1 MSALQYS
8 LIISVS
14 AHAFLLTWLILTVPS
29 RSNRVPNIE
38 VLLMSPPPNVS
49 QSEGSSRTQQSRQPV
64 NRNQRASGRK
74 PLTSR
79 NKATTAE
86 SLEKLAPQSAEF
98 VTVEAGAAPSNAAEA
113 SIVQGDQAGDIAIG
127 SGSGVP
133 APEGAAT
140 GTKGAT
146 SERGGASSDSASA
159 PAIASIGGGSTAA
172 GSSRK
177 SSTPSDIDS
186 ASGAVIPGYVI
197 DAAGHRP
204 PEGGAIYPEVDK
216 YVLYGAD
223 KRTPINVLGTE
234 VCIEG
239 EFLRSKEAAT
249 IAEIKT
255 DYSRCRYLDFGD
267 EAVSVKCPP
276 EARTKIIHHNSYLSS
291 PLVYSVS
298 NCREYDTSNCYLT
311 TDHET
316 EREMCRIDFEYE
328 GLWAEGTKFF
338 YRCSKSES
346 RSYRQ
351 PLEYNVRW
359 FMEVYIE
366 ERGLRRREVL
376 RETRAVPKCA

>member
-29 RSNRVPNIE
+29 RSTRVSNIE
-38 VLLMSPPPNVS
+38 VVLMSPPPNIS
-49 QSEGSSRTQQSRQPV
+49 QSEGSSRPQQSRQPV
-64 NRNQRASGRK
+64 NRSQPASNK
-74 PLTSR
+74 PLTSH
-79 NKATTAE
+79 KGATTGE
-86 SLEKLAPQSAEF
+86 SLEKSAPSAES
-98 VTVEAGAAPSNAAEA
+98 VSIGAGAAPSSAAEV

-127 SGSGVP
+127 SRSGVP

-146 SERGGASSDSASA
+146 TERGGSSSDSITA
-159 PAIASIGGGSTAA
+159 PAGPSVAGGGTAA
-172 GSSRK
+172 GSARK
-177 SSTPSDIDS
+177 SSTPSDIDA

-204 PEGGAIYPEVDK
+204 PDGGAIYPEVDK

-239 EFLRSKEAAT
+239 EFLRSKEAVT
-249 IAEIKT
+249 ISEIKT
-255 DYSRCRYLDFGD
+255 DYSQCRYLDFGD
-267 EAVSVKCPP
+267 ESVSVKCPP
-276 EARTKIIHHNSYLSS
+276 EAQTKIIHHNSYLSAS
-291 PLVYSVS
+291 LVYSVRS
-298 NCREYDTSNCYLT
+298 CLEYDTSNCYLT
-311 TDHET
+311 TDQET
-316 EREMCRIDFEYE
+316 EREMCRIDFQYE

-338 YRCSKSES
+338 YHCSKSEA
-346 RSYRQ
+346 RIYRQ

-376 RETRAVPKCA
+376 REIRAVPKCA

>member
-1 MSALQYS
+1 MNALQYS

-14 AHAFLLTWLILTVPS
+14 AHAFLLTWLILAVPS
-29 RSNRVPNIE
+29 RNNRVSPVQVALI
-38 VLLMSPPPNVS
+38 SPPPS
-49 QSEGSSRTQQSRQPV
+49 LSKSEGSSPVQPTRQLV
-64 NRNQRASGRK
+64 NRDQPAVSRR

-79 NKATTAE
+79 STGAPPE
-86 SLEKLAPQSAEF
+86 SLEKLAQSTESVA
-98 VTVEAGAAPSNAAEA
+98 VDGGIAPFSA
-113 SIVQGDQAGDIAIG
+113 SDASTLVDQAGDIAIG
-127 SGSGVP
+127 SGSAIPVP
-133 APEGAAT
+133 GDGAA

-146 SERGGASSDSASA
+146 SAGASLTDSASA
-159 PAIASIGGGSTAA
+159 PAGASDRGGSTPV

-204 PEGGAIYPEVDK
+204 PDAGAIYPEVDK

-223 KRTPINVLGTE
+223 KRTPINVLGTD

-255 DYSRCRYLDFGD
+255 DYSKCRYLDFGD
-267 EAVSVKCPP
+267 ESVSVKCPP
-276 EARTKIIHHNSYLSS
+276 EAQTKIIHYNSYLSS
-291 PLVYSVS
+291 PLVYSIRT
-298 NCREYDTSNCYLT
+298 CLEYDTSNCYLT
-311 TDHET
+311 TDQET

-328 GLWAEGTKFF
+328 GLWSEGTKFF

-346 RSYRQ
+346 RTYRQ
-351 PLEYNVRW
+351 LLEYNVRW
-359 FMEVYIE
+359 FMEVFIE
-366 ERGLRRREVL
+366 ERGLRRRDVF
-376 RETRAVPKCA
+376 RETRAVPGCA

>member
-1 MSALQYS
+1 
-8 LIISVS
+8 
-14 AHAFLLTWLILTVPS
+14 
-29 RSNRVPNIE
+29 
-38 VLLMSPPPNVS
+38 MSPPPS
-49 QSEGSSRTQQSRQPV
+49 LSKSEGSSPGQPTRQLV
-64 NRNQRASGRK
+64 NRNQPAVSRR

-79 NKATTAE
+79 NTGAPPE
-86 SLEKLAPQSAEF
+86 SLENLAQSAESI
-98 VTVEAGAAPSNAAEA
+98 AGDGSSAPFRA
-113 SIVQGDQAGDIAIG
+113 SDATTLGDQAGDIAIG
-127 SGSGVP
+127 SGSAVS
-133 APEGAAT
+133 APGDGAA
-140 GTKGAT
+140 GTKGAI
-146 SERGGASSDSASA
+146 SAGALNDSASA
-159 PAIASIGGGSTAA
+159 PAGASDLGGNTPA

-204 PEGGAIYPEVDK
+204 PDAGAIYPEVDK

-223 KRTPINVLGTE
+223 KRTAINVLGTN

-239 EFLRSKEAAT
+239 EFLRSKEATT

-255 DYSRCRYLDFGD
+255 DYSKCRYLDFGD
-267 EAVSVKCPP
+267 ESVSVKCPA
-276 EARTKIIHHNSYLSS
+276 EAQTKIIHYNSYLSS
-291 PLVYSVS
+291 PLSYSVRT
-298 NCREYDTSNCYLT
+298 CLEYDTSNCYLT
-311 TDHET
+311 TDQET

-338 YRCSKSES
+338 YRCSKSGS

-351 PLEYNVRW
+351 PLEYNIRW

-376 RETRAVPKCA
+376 RETRAVPRCA

>member
-1 MSALQYS
+1 MNVLRYS

-14 AHAFLLTWLILTVPS
+14 VHAFLLTWLTFTLPS
-29 RSNRVPNIE
+29 RNDRVSPIDIA
-38 VLLMSPPPNVS
+38 LMSPPPS
-49 QSEGSSRTQQSRQPV
+49 LSKSENSSPVQPTRQLV
-64 NRNQRASGRK
+64 NRNQLAVSKR

-79 NKATTAE
+79 NMGAPPERLENLAQFAE
-86 SLEKLAPQSAEF
+86 SLAVDGASAPFSASGDS
-98 VTVEAGAAPSNAAEA
+98 TL
-113 SIVQGDQAGDIAIG
+113 GDQAGDIAIG
-127 SGSGVP
+127 SGSAIPVP
-133 APEGAAT
+133 GDGAA

-146 SERGGASSDSASA
+146 SAGASLSDSASA
-159 PAIASIGGGSTAA
+159 SAGASDRGGNTPS

-177 SSTPSDIDS
+177 SSTPSDFDS

-204 PEGGAIYPEVDK
+204 SDAGAIYPEVDK

-223 KRTPINVLGTE
+223 KRTAINVLGTD

-239 EFLRSKEAAT
+239 EFLRSKEATT

-255 DYSRCRYLDFGD
+255 DYSKCRYLDFGD
-267 EAVSVKCPP
+267 ESVSVKCPP
-276 EARTKIIHHNSYLSS
+276 EAQTKIIHYNSHLSS
-291 PLVYSVS
+291 PLSYSVRS
-298 NCREYDTSNCYLT
+298 CFEYDASNCYLT
-311 TDHET
+311 TDQET

-328 GLWAEGTKFF
+328 GLWGEGTKFF
-338 YRCSKSES
+338 YRCSKSEP
-346 RSYRQ
+346 RTYRQ

>member
-1 MSALQYS
+1 MNALQYS

-14 AHAFLLTWLILTVPS
+14 AHAFLLTWLTFTVTW
-29 RSNRVPNIE
+29 RNNRVSPIDIA
-38 VLLMSPPPNVS
+38 LMSSPPS
-49 QSEGSSRTQQSRQPV
+49 LSKTEGSSPAQQTRQLV
-64 NRNQRASGRK
+64 NRNQPAVSKR

-79 NKATTAE
+79 NTGAPLE
-86 SLEKLAPQSAEF
+86 SLEKLAQSAQP
-98 VTVEAGAAPSNAAEA
+98 AAVDGGIAPFSA
-113 SIVQGDQAGDIAIG
+113 SGDQAGDIAIG
-127 SGSGVP
+127 SGSAVSP
-133 APEGAAT
+133 PEDGTAGA
-140 GTKGAT
+140 KGAT
-146 SERGGASSDSASA
+146 SGRDGSSRDSASA
-159 PAIASIGGGSTAA
+159 PAGASVGGSTLA
-172 GSSRK
+172 GSFGK

-204 PEGGAIYPEVDK
+204 QDAGAIYPEVDK

-223 KRTPINVLGTE
+223 KRTAINVLGTE
-234 VCIEG
+234 VCTEG

-255 DYSRCRYLDFGD
+255 DYSQCRYRDFGD
-267 EAVSVKCPP
+267 ESVSVKCPP
-276 EARTKIIHHNSYLSS
+276 EAQTKIIHHNSYLST
-291 PLVYSVS
+291 PLVYSVRT
-298 NCREYDTSNCYLT
+298 CLEYDTSNCYLT
-311 TDHET
+311 TDQET

-328 GLWAEGTKFF
+328 GLWTEGTKFF

-351 PLEYNVRW
+351 PLEYNIRW

-376 RETRAVPKCA
+376 RETRAVPRCA

>member
-1 MSALQYS
+1 MNALHYS

-14 AHAFLLTWLILTVPS
+14 AHAFLLTWLAFTLPP
-29 RSNRVPNIE
+29 RNNRVSPIDVE
-38 VLLMSPPPNVS
+38 LTSPPPS
-49 QSEGSSRTQQSRQPV
+49 LSKSDGSSPVQQSRQLV
-64 NRNQRASGRK
+64 NRNRAAVSRR
-74 PLTSR
+74 PLISR
-79 NKATTAE
+79 NTGPPPE
-86 SLEKLAPQSAEF
+86 SLEKPAQSAES
-98 VTVEAGAAPSNAAEA
+98 VAVGGIAPFSA
-113 SIVQGDQAGDIAIG
+113 SDAFTPGDQAGNIAIG
-127 SGSGVP
+127 PGSAVS
-133 APEGAAT
+133 APEDGAA

-146 SERGGASSDSASA
+146 SGRDGSTRDSASA
-159 PAIASIGGGSTAA
+159 PAGASVGGSTPA
-172 GSSRK
+172 GSRK

-204 PEGGAIYPEVDK
+204 PDAGAIYPDIDK
-216 YVLYGAD
+216 YVLYAAD
-223 KRTPINVLGTE
+223 KRTPINVLGTD

-255 DYSRCRYLDFGD
+255 DYSKCRYLDFGD
-267 EAVSVKCPP
+267 ESVSVKCPP
-276 EARTKIIHHNSYLSS
+276 EAQTRIIHHNSYLST
-291 PLVYSVS
+291 PLVYNVRS
-298 NCREYDTSNCYLT
+298 CLEYDTSNCYLT
-311 TDHET
+311 TDQET

-338 YRCSKSES
+338 HKCSKSES
-346 RSYRQ
+346 RTYRQ

-376 RETRAVPKCA
+376 RETRAVPGCA